1 MFELVKKIYSP
12 SKAYKVEIKKRS
24 RDELLE
30 MYTYFWDCELESW
43 LPLSTGFSLTDNIN
57 SAMAIA
63 KEQLK
68 VCSGEIIE

>member
-1 MFELVKKIYSP
+1 MFELVKEIYSP

-30 MYTYFWDCELESW
+30 MHTYFWDCDLESW
-43 LPLSTGFSLTDNIN
+43 LPISTGFSLTDNIN